1 MKELVSKGLKD
12 DPRSGHLI
20 SSGRSFQM
28 LGALTATAQCPL
40 VFNLAWPAA
49 RGSQVT
55 LGYVPISPLPSSP
68 SLCLTSGP
76 PPTLYLSPSLPQT
89 SNNNAAVVPMAWKMD
104 VKRADGNKEN
114 SRRRSRI

>member
-1 MKELVSKGLKD
+1 MKEGLKD

-28 LGALTATAQCPL
+28 LRALTATAQCPL

-55 LGYVPISPLPSSP
+55 LGYVCAHISPSFLPLFVPHVWSSSHSLPVPLPSSD
-68 SLCLTSGP
+68 L
-76 PPTLYLSPSLPQT
+76 QQ
-89 SNNNAAVVPMAWKMD
+89 
-104 VKRADGNKEN
+104 
-114 SRRRSRI
+114 